1 MAIAQTTG
9 WLCGQCGNDAG
20 EQTTCP
26 HCDAV
31 LLAAELPVLR
41 RRIAPAVPFLAVLT
55 LMGVLVAVILLNGDE
70 TPVTTG
76 SLASEISETP
86 VPPSSPSPSS
96 MSPTPPDLSVEQAT
110 AIDDLLTNSQA
121 SRLDLGA
128 AIAGV
133 TRCQSSAIDVIS
145 DITEA
150 RRAQLESALDLRV
163 DFLSEGTALKGH
175 LVSALDSSYK
185 ADAAY
190 QAAAEE
196 FLAAGCSGS
205 PAFGAGNW
213 NSERATTHKTRFVA
227 IWNPIASGFGLP
239 TRKVG
244 EI

>member
-26 HCDAV
+26 HCDAA
-31 LLAAELPVLR
+31 LLVAELPAFR
-41 RRIAPAVPFLAVLT
+41 RRAAPAVPFLVTLT
-55 LMGVLVAVILLNGDE
+55 LLGVLVTAILLSGDE
-70 TPVTTG
+70 TPVTSVAPVTTG
-76 SLASEISETP
+76 SLVSETSPAP
-86 VPPSSPSPSS
+86 VPSPSPS
-96 MSPTPPDLSVEQAT
+96 PPDLSVEQAT
-110 AIDDLLTNSQA
+110 AIDDLLANSQA

-128 AIAGV
+128 AIADV
-133 TRCQSSAIDVIS
+133 TRCRSSAIGVIS
-145 DITEA
+145 DITDA
-150 RRAQLESALDLRV
+150 RRAQLTSARDLRV
-163 DFLSEGTALKGH
+163 DFLPDGTVLKGH

-190 QAAAEE
+190 QAAAED

-227 IWNPIASGFGLP
+227 IWNPIASSFGLP

>member
-1 MAIAQTTG
+1 MAIARTTG

-31 LLAAELPVLR
+31 LLAAELPVQR
-41 RRIAPAVPFLAVLT
+41 RRVAPAVPFLAVLT

-76 SLASEISETP
+76 SLVSEISETP
-86 VPPSSPSPSS
+86 VPSPSPSI
-96 MSPTPPDLSVEQAT
+96 SPSPLDLSAEQAT

-133 TRCQSSAIDVIS
+133 TRCQSSAIGVIS

-150 RRAQLESALDLRV
+150 RRAQLESARDLRV

-175 LVSALDSSYK
+175 LVSALDSSYQ